1 MKTAANR
8 GSHAVACNG
17 FLQVFSSRQEGR
29 ISPKIYLFFTSPM
42 AIVDFWT
49 NKYRLDF
56 LFGIQLFLCHFGV
69 NYLRPNFATVFGF
82 IVLVLG

>member
-1 MKTAANR
+1 
-8 GSHAVACNG
+8 
-17 FLQVFSSRQEGR
+17 
-29 ISPKIYLFFTSPM
+29 M

-49 NKYRLDF
+49 NKYRLDS

-69 NYLRPNFATVFGF
+69 NYLRPHFATALGLLVWFWGELSAAEFCYGIRF